1 MIYQSFLLKWNLDF
15 FIYCITWSLI
25 LIYNFRQKRRLEIQE
40 KRFEKITK
48 VDISYPSRFP
58 LRPTRTRCPPS
69 PTAQRT
75 SRNTTLYFRYQLRK
89 RPGSNQIQGYKNKS
103 MNIFQS
109 LFISRNPP
117 NVRFLEDEWISKV
130 KMDHVLCWKFK
141 VSEIEVFVVGDK
153 NVSTIHTVEVF

>member
-1 MIYQSFLLKWNLDF
+1 MD
-15 FIYCITWSLI
+15 
-25 LIYNFRQKRRLEIQE
+25 
-40 KRFEKITK
+40 
-48 VDISYPSRFP
+48 
-58 LRPTRTRCPPS
+58 
-69 PTAQRT
+69 
-75 SRNTTLYFRYQLRK
+75 
-89 RPGSNQIQGYKNKS
+89 
-103 MNIFQS
+103 IFQS